1 MDCGAS
7 LVAQWLKI
15 CTSIAR
21 STDST
26 SGWGTKIL
34 HAEWHRQPKV
44 SKNKL
49 NMDHGLTSW
58 PVADD
63 LVISHSF
70 II

>member
-15 CTSIAR
+15 CTSIAW
-21 STDST
+21 STGLT

-34 HAEWHRQPKV
+34 HAEWRGQKV

-49 NMDHGLTSW
+49 NMDPLRFDELASGQRCSDSHG
-58 PVADD
+58 
-63 LVISHSF
+63 F
-70 II
+70 IT